1 MGLLLHDCCSRQN
14 TGAQR
19 YIADMQFYE
28 ITSTQFAVNR
38 KVEQSE
44 ISNSLGKL
52 SPNTNGPDHL

>member
-1 MGLLLHDCCSRQN
+1 
-14 TGAQR
+14 
-19 YIADMQFYE
+19 MQFYE